1 MARSKDKLDAVKSE
15 MNQKN
20 PKNLVLTLQIDFGKL
35 MSADELSE
43 LLKSTFQKFD
53 LSKISELFA
62 FYNHG
67 TLKMGRVE
75 SIADDSTE
83 QFQINVVSVWI
94 LLCAIRRLFP
104 LNQTPSQFHI
114 NISSILAEKQQEFF
128 SLYNSSKNNIL
139 FYFVLLLRIKF

>member
-128 SLYNSSKNNIL
+128 SLYNSSKNYIL